1 MRRKRRVHKSP
12 FIRMILA
19 IFVLLLLIYIPLKI
33 YIARSGEVPRIPD
46 GTRLSIFVTNELKGY
61 REPCG

>member
-1 MRRKRRVHKSP
+1 
-12 FIRMILA
+12 MILA